1 MTHAMTTRDGRR
13 RLSLRARLAAAGV
26 SFALAAAAVLV
37 GAPAALAVEQPF
49 AVQSPTNGSAVDSTT
64 PTFSGVGTTGNTV
77 TLSYSGQQLG
87 GYVAGTA
94 IVDDAGAWSTPT
106 SFASANPGETETRVR
121 AVETTPAG
129 VETGAS
135 FITIT
140 FPAAP
145 VPAAT
150 AFTLESPI
158 EGETRADLLNIVHF
172 VGTGDAGNTITV
184 RYFDGRGGLAIAGT
198 GEVNQ
203 DGRFDVFA
211 TFRDLPAGQT
221 FANTFTQQT
230 DAAGQPVARE
240 IGRTFDFAVAPV
252 EATPFTVTSPENGE
266 TVDTVTPAFTGTGT
280 PGDTVTLRYSGQQLG
295 SYLAGETTVDA
306 DGTWTVPTTDFSM
319 ASFGETEIRVV
330 AAATSPAGVERPG
343 ARFVDIVLPEA
354 PAEEIVF
361 TLTSPEEGD
370 TIADPRT
377 GVAYVGT
384 GEPGNT
390 IVVEYFDG
398 RGGLAQAG
406 SAIVDEDGTFEVT
419 AIFDELPADQLFANT
434 FTQQEDA
441 DGERVANEIGR
452 TIFFEVAPVVTPLA
466 PPVLDAP
473 VVDGSTVTFSG
484 TGVVGATVTVAVA
497 QAQPPAPGE
506 EGVGAT
512 LTATV
517 GEDGTFSVATD
528 LVAGDYVV
536 TATQSTGDAAD
547 RSAASEARSF
557 TVVAAATPPSTT
569 PSAPPAAGGGTGG
582 AGSGAGSLPVTGADV
597 AGSLAAAMLLL
608 AAGAAVMI
616 ARQRATRQG

>member
-1 MTHAMTTRDGRR
+1 M
-13 RLSLRARLAAAGV
+13 

-37 GAPAALAVEQPF
+37 GAPAAFAVEQPF
-49 AVQSPTNGSAVDSTT
+49 AVLSPANGSTVDSTT

-94 IVDDAGAWSTPT
+94 TVDDAGTWSTAT

-129 VETGAS
+129 VETDT
-135 FITIT
+135 FFVTIV
-140 FPAAP
+140 FPTAP

-150 AFTLESPI
+150 AFTLESPL
-158 EGETRADLLNIVHF
+158 EGETRNDLLNIVHF

-184 RYFDGRGGLAIAGT
+184 RYFDGRGGLATAGI
-198 GEVNQ
+198 GEVSQ

-211 TFRDLPAGQT
+211 TFRELPPGQT

-230 DAAGQPVARE
+230 DPDGQPVSGE
-240 IGRTFDFAVAPV
+240 IGRTINFTVAPV
-252 EATPFTVTSPENGE
+252 EAAPFTVISPESGDTVETTSPE
-266 TVDTVTPAFTGTGT
+266 FTGTGA

-295 SYLAGETTVDA
+295 SYLAGETTVEA

-354 PAEEIVF
+354 PAVEIEF
-361 TLTSPEEGD
+361 TLTSPEDGD
-370 TIADPRT
+370 TIADPRA
-377 GVAYVGT
+377 GVSYVGT

-406 SAIVDEDGTFEVT
+406 TAVVDEDGTFEVT
-419 AIFDELPADQLFANT
+419 AIFDELPAEQLFANT

-466 PPVLDAP
+466 PPTLDAP
-473 VVDGSTVTFSG
+473 VADGSTVTFTG
-484 TGVVGATVTVAVA
+484 TGVVGATVEVSVV
-497 QAQPPAPGE
+497 QAQPPTEA
-506 EGVGAT
+506 EGAGFGTV

-517 GEDGTFSVATD
+517 GEDGTWAVSAE
-528 LVAGDYVV
+528 LAARDYIV
-536 TATQSTGDAAD
+536 TATQFTGDGAD
-547 RSAASEARSF
+547 RSAPAEGRTF
-557 TVVAAATPPSTT
+557 TVLAAATPPTT
-569 PSAPPAAGGGTGG
+569 PPSAPPATGGGAAGG
-582 AGSGAGSLPVTGADV
+582 AGGSLPVTGADV
-597 AGSLAAAMLLL
+597 TGSLVAAMLLL
-608 AAGAAVMI
+608 AAGAAAMI
-616 ARQRATRQG
+616 VRRQRALQQG